1 MRSWM
6 WVGVAMV
13 VAAVAGFWFL
23 THRPVEAPADSSA
36 APAVQLATVRFGDYA
51 VVLDETGSIGPPA
64 GTTTQLAFPIAGVIG
79 SIDVRVG
86 ESVSAGQT
94 LATLDTRSLSLTAQQ
109 AAADAQAASSQARAA
124 AVDRY
129 STKLAVDRAAVTRA
143 ENLYRAGVSAKK
155 DIDDARAQLA
165 ADEADARAAGANRSA
180 AVAQAQSAAVKAQL
194 ADTDLSR
201 AALRSPVDG
210 VVTAIARRAGES
222 VDPTTAVISV
232 GPRTQAQATL
242 QVPSS
247 DAARIAVGDAAQLT
261 VTGTSQTSS
270 GRVTAVVPSV
280 DPSTQSATVV
290 VSGAPQEA
298 VAGNAIAA
306 KITIAHVRGLLVPQ
320 TAIVQDPQSGDNVVF
335 VQAKEKD
342 GSVKFEQR
350 TVTVAHEDGKTA
362 QVTGGVRPGDR
373 IAAQGAF
380 ELLAPAGGAGD

>member
-1 MRSWM
+1 MRNWV

-13 VAAVAGFWFL
+13 VIAIAGFWFL
-23 THRPVEAPADSSA
+23 THRPSQTPADTSA
-36 APAVQLATVRFGDYA
+36 APSVQLATVRFGDYA
-51 VVLDETGSIGPPA
+51 VVLDEAGSIGAPA
-64 GTTTQLAFPIAGVIG
+64 GTTTQLSFPVSGVVG
-79 SIDVRVG
+79 SVDVRVG
-86 ESVSAGQT
+86 ERVSAGET

-109 AAADAQAASSQARAA
+109 AAADAQAASAQARAA

-129 STKLAVDRAAVTRA
+129 STKLNVDRAAVTRA

-155 DIDDARAQLA
+155 DIDDANAQLA
-165 ADEADARAAGANRSA
+165 ADEADARAAGANRNA

-210 VVTAIARRAGES
+210 VVTAISRRAGES

-232 GPRTQAQATL
+232 GPRAQAQATL

-247 DAARIAVGDAAQLT
+247 DAARIAAGDPAELT
-261 VTGTSQTSS
+261 VTGTSQTST

-280 DPSTQSATVV
+280 DPATQSATVV
-290 VSGAPQEA
+290 VAGVPQDA

-306 KITIAHVRGLLVPQ
+306 KITVAHVRGLLVPQ
-320 TAIVQDPQSGDNVVF
+320 SSIVQDPQSGDNVIF
-335 VQAKEKD
+335 VQAKQKD
-342 GSVKFEQR
+342 GSLKFEQR
-350 TVTVAHEDGKTA
+350 TVVVAHEDGTTA
-362 QVTGGVRPGDR
+362 QVSGAVRAGDR